1 MAELTTI
8 ARPYAKA
15 AFLFAQEAGQLA
27 RWQEMLG
34 LAAQL
39 VQDPGMNAFLDQ
51 PQVGAEAKVAAFADV
66 GGDQFDQACLN
77 FLAQCAEHKRLA
89 ALPDIYRLFH
99 QLVREVE
106 QTTDVELVS
115 AFALS
120 EADVATL
127 VAGLKKRLG
136 REVSVT
142 SRVDDAL
149 IGGVVIRAGDTV
161 IDGSVRG
168 KLARLAEQLN
178 S

>member
-1 MAELTTI
+1 MAELSTI

-15 AFLFAQEAGQLA
+15 AFLFAQENGDLGQ
-27 RWQEMLG
+27 WQQMLG
-34 LAAQL
+34 LAATL
-39 VQDPGMNAFLDQ
+39 VQNPDMNAFLDQ
-51 PQVGAEAKVAAFADV
+51 PQVGAEAKVAAFAEV
-66 GGDQFDQACLN
+66 GGDQFDRAGLN

-89 ALPDIYRLFH
+89 VLPDIYRLFH

-115 AFALS
+115 AFAMS

-136 REVSVT
+136 CEVSVT
-142 SRVDDAL
+142 SRVDETL